1 MDEQMI
7 QALTNLMQ
15 TMPCEVTYE
24 VKNEPKGIHIVIDV
38 TQEQMD
44 EIVQHQIKCKKNDKL

>member
-1 MDEQMI
+1 MNEQMI

-15 TMPCEVTYE
+15 TMPCEFSYE

-44 EIVQHQIKCKKNDKL
+44 EIVQHQIKCKK